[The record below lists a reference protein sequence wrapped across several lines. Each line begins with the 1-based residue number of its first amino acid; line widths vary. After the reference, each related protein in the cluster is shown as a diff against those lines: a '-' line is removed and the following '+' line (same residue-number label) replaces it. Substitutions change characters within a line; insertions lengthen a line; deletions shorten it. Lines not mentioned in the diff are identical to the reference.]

1 MLFFFPRDVL
11 DEIWDSVESVSKGF
25 PTDSES
31 FTPGR
36 AKILQIQLQRLDI
49 TEILLT
55 GTL

>member
-1 MLFFFPRDVL
+1 M
-11 DEIWDSVESVSKGF
+11 DEIWDSVESVSKGL

-55 GTL
+55 GTLKQQHQQ